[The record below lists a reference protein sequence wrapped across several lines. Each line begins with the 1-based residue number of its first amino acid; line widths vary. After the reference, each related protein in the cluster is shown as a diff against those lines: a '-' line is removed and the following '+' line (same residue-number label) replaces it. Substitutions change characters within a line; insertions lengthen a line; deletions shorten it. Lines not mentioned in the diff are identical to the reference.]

1 MMKDE
6 LFFKYFICK
15 SMINVLNGFFQEFDI
30 GISKY
35 SSFESRKFQSRSVKF
50 SDWGLLCSARLSL
63 TLVAIPAC
71 TTLFDEQ
78 LTPLRVN
85 KIMFEVDVPGSYNSD
100 MHI

>member
-15 SMINVLNGFFQEFDI
+15 SMINVLNGFFQEFDV

-35 SSFESRKFQSRSVKF
+35 SSFESRKFQSRSVI
-50 SDWGLLCSARLSL
+50 SSQTGACSARLSL

-78 LTPLRVN
+78 FTPLRVN
-85 KIMFEVDVPGSYNSD
+85 KIMFEVDVPGSYNLD